1 MGFFNRI
8 FAWLLLGLLTVSS
21 TAPAQGPA
29 DAPAP
34 GVPVADPSVPV
45 PDSPAVLA
53 VLETKPATPRE
64 WVKAAHVLARL
75 GRPDLAKQFLGR
87 VIQAGLDEKQL
98 VALGDELGSPLFND
112 LASREELQ
120 PEAKQVAEAVLGA
133 TVRALR
139 APDRLK
145 GLIAQLGDPSP
156 DAQARAFA
164 GLKEAGR
171 PAVLALIGTLGD
183 RARKKLHPYARS
195 ALLEMGRESVGPL
208 LATLD
213 APDAALAV
221 QSVRVL
227 GMMKVREASPWL
239 LRPYASEQCDA
250 AVRRAAAAALK
261 HILGHL
267 PGRDQAVEL
276 LTRRAKAYFYGRQTI
291 RPDADDQVTIWEWDP
306 QQKGPVS
313 RLESPEDAGRARAA
327 RLARDAFALAP
338 NDPEVRR
345 LYLTTL
351 LEQAAYESGL
361 DEALEPGEHP
371 AADEAGRFDAAV
383 LEDVLEHAM
392 ASGHPAAATAAAR
405 LLGRI
410 GTPEGLL
417 GDAVRPTALARALR
431 HPDRRLRMGAAEAV
445 VRLKPERP
453 FAGASYVVPTLAF
466 FVGTSGAR
474 RALVAGPSIEQA
486 RELVGELT
494 QLGHEVSTAGSGRE
508 VLAAAAESPDYEL
521 ALIDP
526 SIDQPEIY
534 LLLQRLRQDPRTA
547 DLRVGLIA
555 RSGHLVRA
563 EGLAARDPLVLAFSR
578 PHDEESV
585 AWQVERLGTLS
596 PRAFVPFEARQS
608 QAGAALDLLAELS
621 AREQSPFDL
630 RAAEPALLRA
640 LYVPALSPKSAE
652 LLAALNSAGSQRAL
666 VDLASRWTLPIE
678 MRTAALE
685 AFGRSTRQHGILLT
699 GEEILRQYERYN
711 QSESLDRQTQA
722 MLGLILDYL
731 EAPTKPPPE
740 EKPEAKPEQEPGEEN
755 KN

>member
-8 FAWLLLGLLTVSS
+8 FAWVLLGMIAVSG
-21 TAPAQGPA
+21 TAAAQDPA
-29 DAPAP
+29 DPPDP
-34 GVPVADPSVPV
+34 GVPTPDPTVPV

-87 VIQAGLDEKQL
+87 VIQAGLDEKQF

-120 PEAKQVAEAVLGA
+120 PEAKQVADAVLGA

-145 GLIAQLGDPSP
+145 GLIDQLADPSP
-156 DAQARAFA
+156 DARGRAFA
-164 GLKEAGR
+164 GLKEAGG
-171 PAVLALIGTLGD
+171 PAVLALIETLGD
-183 RARKKLHPYARS
+183 RGRKKLHPYTRA
-195 ALLEMGRESVGPL
+195 ALVQMGRESVGPL

-213 APDAALAV
+213 APDAALAA
-221 QSVRVL
+221 QAIRVL
-227 GMMKVREASPWL
+227 GMMEVREASPWL
-239 LRPYASEQCDA
+239 LRPYVSAEGDP

-261 HILGHL
+261 HVLGHL

-276 LTRRAKAYFYGRQTI
+276 LVARARAYFYGGQTI
-291 RPDADDQVTIWEWDP
+291 RPDADDRVTVWEWDP
-306 QQKGPVS
+306 KQKGPAS
-313 RLESPEDAGRARAA
+313 RLVTPEDAGRARAA

-338 NDPEVRR
+338 DDPEVRR

-361 DEALEPGEHP
+361 DEPLEPGEHP

-392 ASGHPAAATAAAR
+392 ADGHPAAATAAAR
-405 LLGRI
+405 LLGHI

-431 HPDRRLRMGAAEAV
+431 HPDRRLRMAAAGTV
-445 VRLKPERP
+445 VRLDPGRP
-453 FAGASYVVPTLAF
+453 FAGSSYLVPALAF
-466 FVGTSGAR
+466 FTGTSGER
-474 RALVAGPSIEQA
+474 RALVAGPSVEQA
-486 RELVGELT
+486 RELVGELA
-494 QLGHEVSTAGSGRE
+494 QLGFEPSAAGSGRE
-508 VLAAAAESPDYEL
+508 VLAAAAGSPDYEL

-526 SIDQPEIY
+526 SIGQPEIY

-555 RSGHLVRA
+555 RSGHLARA
-563 EGLAARDPLVLAFSR
+563 EELAARDPLVLAFSR
-578 PHDEESV
+578 PHDAESV
-585 AWQVERLGTLS
+585 AWQVQRLGTLK

-621 AREQSPFDL
+621 SREESPFDL

-640 LYVPALSPKSAE
+640 LYALGLSPKAAG
-652 LLAALNSAGSQRAL
+652 LLAALNSAKSQRTL
-666 VDLASRWTLPIE
+666 VDAASRWTLPIE

-685 AFGRSTRQHGILLT
+685 AFGRSTRRHGILLT
-699 GEEILRQYERYN
+699 SDEILRQYERYN
-711 QSESLDRQTQA
+711 QSQNLDRRTQA

-740 EKPEAKPEQEPGEEN
+740 EKPEAKPEQEPVVLE
-755 KN
+755 

>member
-1 MGFFNRI
+1 MGFFDRV
-8 FAWLLLGLLTVSS
+8 FAWLLLGLVGVSGTAAAQDPADPPDPTVS
-21 TAPAQGPA
+21 
-29 DAPAP
+29 
-34 GVPVADPSVPV
+34 V

-120 PEAKQVAEAVLGA
+120 PEAKQVTEAVLGA
-133 TVRALR
+133 TVRALQ

-145 GLIAQLGDPSP
+145 GLIGQLGDPSP

-171 PAVLALIGTLGD
+171 PAVLALIETLGD
-183 RARKKLHPYARS
+183 RGRNRLHPYARA
-195 ALLEMGRESVGPL
+195 ALVQMGRESVGPL
-208 LATLD
+208 LATID
-213 APDAALAV
+213 APDAALAA
-221 QSVRVL
+221 QAIRVL
-227 GMMKVREASPWL
+227 GTMKVREACPLL
-239 LRPYASEQCDA
+239 LRPYASEQSDA

-261 HILGHL
+261 HVLGHL
-267 PGRDQAVEL
+267 PGRDQTVEL
-276 LTRRAKAYFYGRQTI
+276 LAARAKAYFYGRQPI

-313 RLESPEDAGRARAA
+313 RLEAPEDAGRARAA

-351 LEQAAYESGL
+351 LEQAAYEAGL
-361 DEALEPGEHP
+361 DRALQPGGHP
-371 AADEAGRFDAAV
+371 AADEAKRFGAAV
-383 LEDVLEHAM
+383 LEDVLEQAM

-405 LLGRI
+405 LLGHL

-431 HPDRRLRMGAAEAV
+431 HPDRPLRMAAAEAV

-453 FAGASYVVPTLAF
+453 FAGASYLAPTLAF
-466 FVGTSGAR
+466 FAGTSGAR
-474 RALVAGPSIEQA
+474 RALVAEPSIERA
-486 RELVGELT
+486 RELVGGLT
-494 QLGHEVSTAGSGRE
+494 QLGYEVSTAGSGRE
-508 VLAAAAESPDYEL
+508 VLALTARWPDYEL

-526 SIDQPEIY
+526 SINRPEIY

-555 RSGHLVRA
+555 RSGHLARA
-563 EGLAARDPLVLAFSR
+563 EELAARDPLVLAFSR
-578 PHDEESV
+578 PHDEVAV
-585 AWQVERLGTLS
+585 AWQVERLGTLA
-596 PRAFVPFEARQS
+596 PRGFVPFEARQN
-608 QAGAALDLLAELS
+608 QAGTALDLLAELNG
-621 AREQSPFDL
+621 REDSPFDL

-640 LYVPALSPKSAE
+640 LYVPALSPKAAE

-678 MRTAALE
+678 MRAAALE
-685 AFGRSTRQHGILLT
+685 AFGRSTRRHGILLT
-699 GEEILRQYERYN
+699 SEEILRQYDRYN
-711 QSESLDRQTQA
+711 QSESLDRPTQA
-722 MLGLILDYL
+722 MLGLILDCL
-731 EAPTKPPPE
+731 EAPSKRPPE
-740 EKPEAKPEQEPGEEN
+740 EKPK
-755 KN
+755 